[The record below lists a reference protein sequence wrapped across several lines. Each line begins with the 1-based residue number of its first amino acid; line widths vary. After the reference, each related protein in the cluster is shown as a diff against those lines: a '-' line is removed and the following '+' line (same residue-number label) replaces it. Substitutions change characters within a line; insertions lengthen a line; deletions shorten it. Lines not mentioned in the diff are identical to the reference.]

1 VPAISAPPPTGGW
14 NTIAPLMG
22 MPPQF
27 AVTLDNWVP
36 MEGSLAMRPGWRAWA
51 TGMPG
56 RIGGLMAYNSGA
68 NHQVFAA
75 SGTGLY
81 DVTGPG
87 AVAAPV
93 TTGFTS
99 IGAQGLQVS
108 AGGGNFLLVYNGTS
122 AEQQFDGAAWAPW
135 TGTGTPRLTWA
146 NQFKTRIM
154 CGRSDVLSF
163 WYGPP
168 VSIGGAFIEF
178 PLQGVCTRG
187 GGVAGGIAWTLD
199 GGNGPDDYWAMIT
212 TEGELVVFKGTDPS
226 STTAWGLVGKWDIP
240 RPIGGRFLR
249 PFGAD
254 VLVLTEGGI
263 YPLSVVATSGVD
275 AAILPTKAYT
285 RQIEPT
291 FLELV
296 RERRDNDGWDL
307 VNMPA
312 RGMWVLNVPWGP
324 RDAQQIAF
332 HAGTGACGRWLGIPA
347 SCWLSSRI
355 GDFCG
360 DAEQGRVLRFGD
372 DTTDGGNSISAEAVS
387 AFSSFGAA
395 AQLKAF
401 RLAMPVMADADLGA
415 VRIEMALDWRAPE
428 AQAISRGPAA
438 PPLAPNESEAGMKWD
453 VDNWDEAR
461 WAGAGRAIRVWRA
474 VNGIGQSGA
483 IRLRVQASEASPSWF
498 GTGVVFE
505 VGGPLR

>member
-1 VPAISAPPPTGGW
+1 MPAVSAPPPTGGW

-93 TTGFTS
+93 TTGITS
-99 IGAQGLQVS
+99 IGAQGLQVA
-108 AGGGNFLLVYNGTS
+108 AGGGNFLLVFNGTS
-122 AEQQFDGAAWAPW
+122 AEQQFDGTTWAPW
-135 TGTGTPRLTWA
+135 TGTGAPRLTWA

-178 PLQGVCTRG
+178 PLQGVCSLG
-187 GGVAGGIAWTLD
+187 GGVAGGGSWTLD
-199 GGNGPDDYWAMIT
+199 GGNGPDDYFVCIT
-212 TEGELVVFKGTDPS
+212 TEGEMVVFKGTDPS
-226 STTAWGLVGKWDIP
+226 STTAWGLVGKWNLP
-240 RPIGGRFLR
+240 RPIGNRFLH
-249 PFGAD
+249 PFGGD

-263 YPLSVVATSGVD
+263 YAVGAIVSSGAD

-285 RQIEPT
+285 RLIEPS

-296 RERRDNDGWDL
+296 RERRDLDGWGL
-307 VNMPA
+307 VGMGA
-312 RGMWVLNVPWGP
+312 RGLWVLNVPWGP

-332 HAGTGACGRWLGIPA
+332 HASTGACGRWLGIPA

-372 DTTDGGNSISAEAVS
+372 DTTDGGNSISAEALT
-387 AFSSFGAA
+387 AFSPFGAA

-401 RLAMPVMADADLGA
+401 RLAMPVMADADIGA
-415 VRIEMALDWRAPE
+415 VQIEMALDWRAPE

-438 PPLAPNESEAGMKWD
+438 PPLAPNESEAGMRWD
-453 VDNWDEAR
+453 VDDWDEGK
-461 WAGAGRAIRVWRA
+461 WAGGGRAIRVWRA
-474 VNGIGQSGA
+474 VRGIGQSGA
-483 IRLRVQASEASPSWF
+483 IRLRVQASEASPQWF

-505 VGGPLR
+505 VGAST